1 MKGGDEMET
10 LHKGYKFRL
19 YPTQSQVTLINKTIG
34 SCRFIFNWAL
44 GKQNNKD
51 VYWYIVEEMV
61 QNGQLSENN
70 WKSEYF
76 SSTKVQKEMTL
87 LKKEIPWLKEVDST
101 ALQNSIQDLGE
112 AFSSYYKK
120 EKGKPKFKSRKNEIQ
135 SYTSK
140 CNYNKSGATIR
151 IKNENFIQ
159 LPKLGLVKFAK
170 SKEIKGR
177 ILSATVRRTP
187 SGKYYISLLTEQ
199 EIEYIQSSFF
209 EIGIDVGLK
218 DFATLSD
225 GTKIEN
231 PKWFRKMEE
240 KLAKAQRILSRRK
253 HGSSNWYKQKK
264 KVAKIHE
271 KIANQRND
279 FLHKISTSIVNENQV
294 ICIESLRVKN
304 MLKNGNLAK
313 AISEVSWSEFRRML
327 EYKCK
332 WYGKELSVVGANFPS
347 SQLCSKC
354 GEKNKKVKD
363 LSIREWKC
371 SCGAVH
377 DRDENAA
384 KNILQEGKR
393 LLTVG

>member
-1 MKGGDEMET
+1 MNT
-10 LHKGYKFRL
+10 FHKGYKFRL
-19 YPTQSQVTLINKTIG
+19 YPTPEQATLINKTIG
-34 SCRFIFNWAL
+34 SCRYVFNWAL
-44 GKQNNKD
+44 GRQNDKN
-51 VYWYIVEEMV
+51 VYWYITEEMV
-61 QNGQLSENN
+61 QNGQLTQNN

-76 SSTKVQKEMTL
+76 SSFKEQKELTS
-87 LKKEIPWLKEVDST
+87 LKLELPWLKEVDST
-101 ALQNSIQDLGE
+101 ALQNSIQDLGT

-120 EKGKPKFKSRKNEIQ
+120 EKGKPKFKNKKNEIQ

-140 CNYNKSGATIR
+140 CNYNKTGSTIR
-151 IKNENFIQ
+151 IKNDHFIQ

-170 SKEIKGR
+170 SKEVNGK
-177 ILSATVRRTP
+177 ILSATVRRTS
-187 SGKYYISLLTEQ
+187 SGKYFVSVLTEQ
-199 EIEYIQSSFF
+199 EIKPIQPSFF
-209 EIGIDVGLK
+209 EVGIDVGLK

-225 GTKIEN
+225 GTKIKN
-231 PKWFRKMEE
+231 PKWLRRIEE
-240 KLAKAQRILSRRK
+240 TLTKAQRILSRRK
-253 HGSSNWYKQKK
+253 YGSSNWYKQKK
-264 KVAKIHE
+264 KVARIHE

-294 ICIESLRVKN
+294 ICIENLRVKN

-347 SQLCSKC
+347 SQLCSHC
-354 GEKNKKVKD
+354 GMKNKQVKD
-363 LSIREWKC
+363 LSVREWKC

-384 KNILQEGKR
+384 KNILQEGKG
-393 LLTVG
+393 LLTVGQTGIA

>member
-1 MKGGDEMET
+1 MT
-10 LHKGYKFRL
+10 TYYKGYKFRL
-19 YPTQSQVTLINKTIG
+19 YPTPEQATLINKTIG
-34 SCRFIFNWAL
+34 SCRYVFNWAL
-44 GKQNNKD
+44 GNYNNKNA
-51 VYWYIVEEMV
+51 YWYITEEMV
-61 QNGQLSENN
+61 QNGQLTQNN
-70 WKSEYF
+70 WKSEFF
-76 SSTKVQKEMTL
+76 SSDKEQKELTV
-87 LKKEIPWLKEVDST
+87 LKTELSWLKEVDST
-101 ALQNSIQDLGE
+101 ALQNSIQDLGT
-112 AFSSYYKK
+112 AFSSFYKK
-120 EKGKPKFKSRKNEIQ
+120 EKGRPKFKSKRNEIQ

-140 CNYNKSGATIR
+140 CNYPKSGPSIR
-151 IKNENFIQ
+151 IENDKFIK
-159 LPKLGLVKFAK
+159 LPKLGTVKFAK
-170 SKEIKGR
+170 SKEVKGK
-177 ILSATVRRTP
+177 ILSATIRRTP
-187 SGKYYISLLTEQ
+187 SGKYFVSLLTEQ
-199 EIEYIQSSFF
+199 KIETVQPSLF
-209 EIGIDVGLK
+209 EVGIDVGIT

-231 PKWFRKMEE
+231 PKWFRKMED

-264 KVAKIHE
+264 KVARIHE

-279 FLHKISTSIVNENQV
+279 FLHKVSTSIVNENQV
-294 ICIESLRVKN
+294 ICIENLRVKN
-304 MLKNGNLAK
+304 MLKNENLAK

-347 SQLCSKC
+347 SQLCSEC
-354 GEKNKKVKD
+354 GKKNKKVKD

-393 LLTVG
+393 LLTVGQTEVA

>member
-1 MKGGDEMET
+1 
-10 LHKGYKFRL
+10 
-19 YPTQSQVTLINKTIG
+19 
-34 SCRFIFNWAL
+34 
-44 GKQNNKD
+44 
-51 VYWYIVEEMV
+51 
-61 QNGQLSENN
+61 
-70 WKSEYF
+70 
-76 SSTKVQKEMTL
+76 MTL
-87 LKKEIPWLKEVDST
+87 LKKETPWLKEVDST

-120 EKGKPKFKSRKNEIQ
+120 AKGKPKFKSRKNEIQ

-177 ILSATVRRTP
+177 ILSATVRRMP
-187 SGKYYISLLTEQ
+187 SEKYYVSILTEQ
-199 EIEYIQSSFF
+199 ELESVQLSFF
-209 EIGIDVGLK
+209 EVGIDVGIK

-225 GTKIEN
+225 ETKIEN
-231 PKWFRKMEE
+231 PKWFRKIEE
-240 KLAKAQRILSRRK
+240 KLAKAQHILSRRK

-264 KVAKIHE
+264 KVANIHE

-279 FLHKISTSIVNENQV
+279 FLHKISTAIVNENQV
-294 ICIESLRVKN
+294 IYIENLRVKN

-332 WYGKELSVVGANFPS
+332 WHGKELSVVGANFPS
-347 SQLCSKC
+347 SQLCSTC

-393 LLTVG
+393 LLTVGQTGIA

>member
-1 MKGGDEMET
+1 MGT
-10 LHKGYKFRL
+10 FHKGYKFKL
-19 YPTQSQVTLINKTIG
+19 YPTPSQATLINKTIG
-34 SCRFIFNWAL
+34 SCRYVFNWAL
-44 GKQNNKD
+44 GRQNDKNI
-51 VYWYIVEEMV
+51 YWYITEEMV

-76 SSTKVQKEMTL
+76 SSFKEQKELTS
-87 LKKEIPWLKEVDST
+87 LKKELAWLKEVDST
-101 ALQNSIQDLGE
+101 ALQNSLQDLGI

-120 EKGKPKFKSRKNEIQ
+120 KKGKPRFKSKKNEIQ

-140 CNYNKSGATIR
+140 CNNGKSGATIR
-151 IKNENFIQ
+151 VRKGSFIQ

-170 SKEIKGR
+170 SKEVKGK
-177 ILSATVRRTP
+177 ILSATIRRTP
-187 SGKYYISLLTEQ
+187 SGKYFVSLLTEQ
-199 EIEYIQSSFF
+199 EMEYTQSSFF

-218 DFATLSD
+218 EFATLSD

-240 KLAKAQRILSRRK
+240 KLVKAQRILSRRK
-253 HGSSNWYKQKK
+253 YGSMNWYKQKK
-264 KVAKIHE
+264 KVARLHE
-271 KIANQRND
+271 KIVNQRND
-279 FLHKISTSIVNENQV
+279 FLHKVSTSLVNENQV
-294 ICIESLRVKN
+294 ICIENLRVKN
-304 MLKNGNLAK
+304 MLKNRKLAK

-332 WYGKELSVVGANFPS
+332 WHGKELSVVGVNFPS
-347 SQLCSKC
+347 SQLCSNC

-363 LSIREWKC
+363 LSIREWTC

-393 LLTVG
+393 LLTVGQTGIA

>member
-1 MKGGDEMET
+1 
-10 LHKGYKFRL
+10 
-19 YPTQSQVTLINKTIG
+19 
-34 SCRFIFNWAL
+34 
-44 GKQNNKD
+44 
-51 VYWYIVEEMV
+51 MV

-76 SSTKVQKEMTL
+76 SSTKAQKEMTL

-112 AFSSYYKK
+112 AFSNYYKQ

-151 IKNENFIQ
+151 VKNGKFIQ
-159 LPKLGLVKFAK
+159 LPKLGLVKFAQ

-177 ILSATVRRTP
+177 ILSATIRRTP
-187 SGKYYISLLTEQ
+187 SEKYFVSLLTEQ
-199 EIEYIQSSFF
+199 EVEPVQPSFF
-209 EIGIDVGLK
+209 EVGIDVGIK
-218 DFATLSD
+218 DFATLSN

-240 KLAKAQRILSRRK
+240 KLTKAQRILSRRK
-253 HGSSNWYKQKK
+253 HDSSNWYKQKK

-271 KIANQRND
+271 KIVNQRND
-279 FLHKISTSIVNENQV
+279 FLHKVSTSLVNENQV
-294 ICIESLRVKN
+294 ICIENLRVKN
-304 MLKNGNLAK
+304 MLRNGNLAK
-313 AISEVSWSEFRRML
+313 VISEVSWSEFRRML

-332 WYGKELSVVGANFPS
+332 WYGKQLSIIGANFPS
-347 SQLCSKC
+347 SQLCSNC
-354 GEKNKKVKD
+354 GERNKDLKD
-363 LSIREWKC
+363 LSIRLWKC

-393 LLTVG
+393 LLTVGQTGIA